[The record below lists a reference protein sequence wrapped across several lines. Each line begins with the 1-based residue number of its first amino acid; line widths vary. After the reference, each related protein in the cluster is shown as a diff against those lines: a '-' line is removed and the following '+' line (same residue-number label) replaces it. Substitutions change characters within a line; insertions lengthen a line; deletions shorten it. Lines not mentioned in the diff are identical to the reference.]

1 MKALDRVRIVTPE
14 GESGELSSQDTADY
28 LFRYGIDADPRMQI
42 SLTMPVRDIAYSAH
56 ALHPIFQMNLPEGYV
71 LEQLRNRLAKT
82 TPINPMLLMALT
94 GNSSPVG
101 RVGVQSAAID
111 QLLANSGQPEARSLA
126 QILSWDGAHDLFA
139 ELVDSYILRTGISGV
154 QPKVIVPEAMSAEF
168 KATMLMPELIIKS
181 GRSDF
186 PGLAINEYLCMD
198 AARRSGMPVPEFYLS
213 QNRQLFVMRRF
224 DRDADQRVIGF
235 EDMAVLMGLGTEQK
249 YASSYEKVARAIRLF
264 CAPEYIRSSLDQFY
278 DIVALSCMVG
288 NGDAHLKNFGLL
300 YRDPLGGDAALAPA
314 YDIVN
319 TTAYIKEDSL
329 ALSLDGS
336 KSLFASRLGILALA
350 KACDVAK
357 PRQRLQKLIAAAQAS
372 LRDNAEFASDAP
384 GVFQAI
390 EYSLSLY
397 SQSFC

>member
-1 MKALDRVRIVTPE
+1 MKALDRVRIITPE
-14 GESGELSSQDTADY
+14 GESGELSTRETADY
-28 LFRYGIDADPRMQI
+28 LFRYGIDVQPQTQI
-42 SLTMPVRDIAYSAH
+42 SLTMPVRDMAYSARS
-56 ALHPIFQMNLPEGYV
+56 LHPIFQMNLPEGYV

-101 RVGVQSAAID
+101 RVGVQSAVID
-111 QLLANSGQPEARSLA
+111 ELLANSGQPEARSLA
-126 QILSWDGAHDLFA
+126 QILSWDGTHDLFV

-154 QPKVIVPEAMSAEF
+154 QPKVIVPEAMSPDF

-198 AARRSGMPVPEFYLS
+198 AARRAGMPVPEFYLS
-213 QNRQLFVMRRF
+213 ENRQLFVMRRF
-224 DRDADQRVIGF
+224 DREADQRAIGF

-264 CAPEYIRSSLDQFY
+264 CAPEHIRTSLDQFY
-278 DIVALSCMVG
+278 DIVALSCIVG
-288 NGDAHLKNFGLL
+288 NGDAHLKNFGVL
-300 YRDPLGGDAALAPA
+300 YRDPLGADAGLAPA

-329 ALSLDGS
+329 ALSLAGS
-336 KSLFASRLGILALA
+336 KSLFASRLGILELA
-350 KACDVAK
+350 QACDVAK
-357 PRQRLQKLIAAAQAS
+357 PRQRLQNLIAAAQAS
-372 LRDNAEFASDAP
+372 LRDNAGLAGDAP
-384 GVFQAI
+384 AVFEAI
-390 EYSLSLY
+390 EYCVSLY
-397 SQSFC
+397 SQSFN